1 MEGNWQGS
9 VLEGGRER
17 PRGYDKLTLPLMLA
31 LLVLFLASCSASLG
45 KSQSRRI
52 PTPSPTR
59 SSYTEMTSI
68 PISRPTPP
76 GLDDEQMFQAL
87 AALGQPAKA
96 ILISLEQQVL
106 YAYEQD
112 TLVRWSYVTTGRPE
126 LQSPRGFY
134 AVIRHLHP
142 ATLYSKWPPGSP
154 YYYPPVHVNYAL
166 PFLGT
171 DFLLHDYSERH
182 YYGPGTN
189 VWHQN
194 PDGTWETGSHGCVE
208 VPLDAMQ
215 WLYDWAP
222 DGTPVV
228 LY

>member
-1 MEGNWQGS
+1 MAGNGHEG

-17 PRGYDKLTLPLMLA
+17 PGGYGKAALPLMLA
-31 LLVLFLASCSASLG
+31 LLVLFLAGCSGSLG
-45 KSQSRRI
+45 KPQSQRV
-52 PTPSPTR
+52 PVPGPTR
-59 SSYTEMTSI
+59 ASYTEMASI
-68 PISRPTPP
+68 PFSKPMPP
-76 GLDDEQMFQAL
+76 NLDDEQMFQAL
-87 AALGQPAKA
+87 AALSHPAKA
-96 ILISLEQQVL
+96 ILVSLEHQVL

-134 AVIRHLHP
+134 AVTRHLHP
-142 ATLYSKWPPGSP
+142 VTLYSKWPPGSP
-154 YYYPPVHVNYAL
+154 YYYPPVHANYAL
-166 PFLGT
+166 RFLGT

-228 LY
+228 LF